1 LTNIKDG
8 KITTRI
14 MSNKFLLNEL
24 AKPKSEQNSS
34 IDDAISLFEQYMN
47 MFTNETII
55 DLTKENTLYFK
66 QVIEKPTILFIGI
79 NKHPELTTLLICLLH
94 EYQNQWLINNSK
106 RNFDRAILYIIDE
119 FGNIPKLDF
128 ASEAFTL
135 DRYKNMATMI
145 GVQSLHQLSHKYGEN
160 VAQIM
165 KDNSPAI
172 CICNTNDVD
181 LAEELSKRSAGTLVE
196 NKDMYELKKET
207 STAINFFTQ
216 KAIDEFILVCQDAK
230 PYKFKVTNFFTTE
243 DGKFK

>member
-79 NKHPELTTLLICLLH
+79 NKHPELTSLLICLLH
-94 EYQNQWLINNSK
+94 EYQNQ
-106 RNFDRAILYIIDE
+106 
-119 FGNIPKLDF
+119 
-128 ASEAFTL
+128 
-135 DRYKNMATMI
+135 
-145 GVQSLHQLSHKYGEN
+145 
-160 VAQIM
+160 
-165 KDNSPAI
+165 
-172 CICNTNDVD
+172 
-181 LAEELSKRSAGTLVE
+181 
-196 NKDMYELKKET
+196 
-207 STAINFFTQ
+207 
-216 KAIDEFILVCQDAK
+216 
-230 PYKFKVTNFFTTE
+230 
-243 DGKFK
+243 